1 MDQKQQ
7 YIISATQLPRLYLL
21 SLFCFIPS
29 SESKNKFQKL
39 FDKLR
44 TLTEWG
50 FKASFYIYSKVSQK
64 SDSGDNYKY
73 PHTWISNRKCHS
85 MLRIELRIANS
96 FESRLTDPYWWIN
109 NAKASLDQMEKQTR
123 CCKCF
128 LLAGGQGERGAPA
141 PYIEK
146 GKIGSRR
153 CYIEKDKTEP
163 FPIATTRV

>member
-1 MDQKQQ
+1 MTLSTPWSYNAQEKNWITGVSYHTQKKGNHKQTTRAWRMHKSTRLT
-7 YIISATQLPRLYLL
+7 II
-21 SLFCFIPS
+21 C
-29 SESKNKFQKL
+29 E
-39 FDKLR
+39 
-44 TLTEWG
+44 
-50 FKASFYIYSKVSQK
+50 
-64 SDSGDNYKY
+64 

-163 FPIATTRV
+163 FSIATTRV